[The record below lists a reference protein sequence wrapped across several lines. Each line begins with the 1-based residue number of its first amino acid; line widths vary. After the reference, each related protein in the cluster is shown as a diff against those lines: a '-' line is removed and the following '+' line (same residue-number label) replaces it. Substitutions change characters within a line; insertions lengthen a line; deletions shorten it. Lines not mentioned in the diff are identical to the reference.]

1 MFNVL
6 GIDKNNHYAFTTCMD
21 VIVGL
26 YQLSLFDYDVITMYI
41 VNLTVDKRIKLT

>member
-6 GIDKNNHYAFTTCMD
+6 GIDKNTHYAFTTCID

-41 VNLTVDKRIKLT
+41 VNLTIDKRLKLP

>member
-6 GIDKNNHYAFTTCMD
+6 GIDENNHYAFTTCMD

-41 VNLTVDKRIKLT
+41 VNLTIDKRLKLP

>member
-26 YQLSLFDYDVITMYI
+26 YQLSLFDYDVITMYT
-41 VNLTVDKRIKLT
+41 TVHCKFDNIKLT